1 MFSVTYAQLNG
12 WLTAFF
18 WPFVRLLALVAVAP
32 VVGNSVVPVRVKVGL
47 AAFMT
52 IVLAPT
58 LGAMPQATVFSAE
71 GIWILVNQFLIG
83 IALGL
88 AMQLVFAAT
97 AAAGDFMGLQM
108 GLGFATFYDPTSSA
122 STPALGQ
129 FLNTIALLTFL
140 AVDGHL
146 QMFAALADSFRLL
159 PVSADLLH
167 AGGWKL
173 LAQAGAIVFEMGVLL
188 SLPVIAALL
197 IATLVLGI
205 LNRAAPQIGVFQI
218 GFPVT
223 LMVGMLIVQLMV
235 PNMIPFF
242 EHVGNMGLD
251 LMGRVA
257 VGFASPG

>member
-1 MFSVTYAQLNG
+1 MFSVTYAQLNA

-32 VVGNSVVPVRVKVGL
+32 VVGHGVVPARVKIGL
-47 AAFMT
+47 AGFMAL
-52 IVLAPT
+52 VLAPT
-58 LGAMPQATVFSAE
+58 LGPLPQVTVFSAA
-71 GIWILVNQFLIG
+71 GVWIIVNQFLIG
-83 IALGL
+83 IALGV

-97 AAAGDFMGLQM
+97 SAAGDFIGLQM
-108 GLGFATFYDPTSSA
+108 GLGFATFYDPLSSA
-122 STPALGQ
+122 TTPAVGQ
-129 FLNTIALLTFL
+129 FLNTVALLAFL
-140 AVDGHL
+140 AFDGHL

-167 AGGWKL
+167 AAGWRV
-173 LAQAGAIVFEMGVLL
+173 LADAGAAIFEMGLLL
-188 SLPVIAALL
+188 SLPVVAALL

-223 LMVGMLIVQLMV
+223 LLIGLLIVQLMV

-242 EHVGNMGLD
+242 EHIGAMGID
-251 LMGRVA
+251 LMGRVTMGLA
-257 VGFASPG
+257 GAR